1 MFKSKNTVLGLPI
14 SNGENVNGI
23 NNVAKANM
31 VESYLHNFS
40 KEEYKNNFFNL
51 KTLISKDFI
60 VKNNPNTWQ
69 LHCFRCSPF
78 RSLKIYALVI
88 ITN

>member
-1 MFKSKNTVLGLPI
+1 MQIDGVKNKKEVDFINLIPWLSQKNTVLGLPI

-40 KEEYKNNFFNL
+40 KKNIKIIF
-51 KTLISKDFI
+51 LI
-60 VKNNPNTWQ
+60 
-69 LHCFRCSPF
+69 
-78 RSLKIYALVI
+78 
-88 ITN
+88 